1 MHPSSQA
8 ELGIAQF
15 VAGFLALLT
24 ASRWRRHVRFL
35 SSSAMRAHLP
45 RLVLTQHPS
54 SRKHPKT
61 RSFPCQKDA
70 NFPKWVGATK
80 KAGAAWEE
88 KAPAKRINQVRRT
101 MQGT

>member
-45 RLVLTQHPS
+45 RLVLTQRLYPVLPAHPS

-70 NFPKWVGATK
+70 NFP
-80 KAGAAWEE
+80 
-88 KAPAKRINQVRRT
+88 QV
-101 MQGT
+101 